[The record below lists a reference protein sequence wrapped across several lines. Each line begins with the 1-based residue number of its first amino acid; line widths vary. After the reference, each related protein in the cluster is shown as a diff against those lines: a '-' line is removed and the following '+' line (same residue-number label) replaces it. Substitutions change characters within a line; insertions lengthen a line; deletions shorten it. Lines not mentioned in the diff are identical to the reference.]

1 MATNKPDSRQ
11 THITRIFGT
20 NRAGELLSDVWV
32 DVERMDVVKS
42 ALQVPPHL
50 QWQAVQRKFRWCDD
64 PAADD
69 YSPDGTP
76 SRNIEILK
84 VCDPDSEDVDNP
96 GEWVPVK
103 VIKAIRQRVETG
115 TQDQGGTA
123 MDRFLA
129 SVTAE
134 ELTTERVVEVRR
146 TVHRDTNID
155 NAADAAADAGQKEY
169 VVPSEAYE
177 KDADSK
183 DDGQYI
189 EQEIITYLKH
199 RGNANEVMG
208 QGRQTKLLNEYLIE
222 QSEPPK
228 NEVVGDQGLQSTLP
242 ARSLPDHRQRQF
254 RFACRRVLRRE
265 LHRAFGDAAADAE
278 DGGLDL
284 VPRAWR
290 RRWRAPRLNIRPGR
304 RVAVPVHL

>member
-1 MATNKPDSRQ
+1 MA
-11 THITRIFGT
+11 G
-20 NRAGELLSDVWV
+20 
-32 DVERMDVVKS
+32 
-42 ALQVPPHL
+42 
-50 QWQAVQRKFRWCDD
+50 VQRKFRWCDD

-155 NAADAAADAGQKEY
+155 NAATPRRMLGKRNM
-169 VVPSEAYE
+169 SF
-177 KDADSK
+177 
-183 DDGQYI
+183 
-189 EQEIITYLKH
+189 
-199 RGNANEVMG
+199 
-208 QGRQTKLLNEYLIE
+208 
-222 QSEPPK
+222 
-228 NEVVGDQGLQSTLP
+228 P
-242 ARSLPDHRQRQF
+242 ARPT
-254 RFACRRVLRRE
+254 RRTPIPRTMASTSSRRSS
-265 LHRAFGDAAADAE
+265 
-278 DGGLDL
+278 
-284 VPRAWR
+284 PT
-290 RRWRAPRLNIRPGR
+290 
-304 RVAVPVHL
+304 